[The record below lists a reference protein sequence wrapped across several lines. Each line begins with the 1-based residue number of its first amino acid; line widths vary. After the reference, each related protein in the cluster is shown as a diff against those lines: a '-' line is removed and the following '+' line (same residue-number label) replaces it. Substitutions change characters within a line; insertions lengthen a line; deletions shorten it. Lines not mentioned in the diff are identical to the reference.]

1 MLSGYCNRTL
11 LPEAVELMCEY
22 VEKKQSAIDTVMQCI
37 KTNYSIDKNAYRYD
51 YFTVNM
57 IVEGVKKKGIVL
69 LLQNSLWEFPIIFRG
84 VVPTGR
90 IGQRKDNN
98 DVYYTYYINRRV

>member
-57 IVEGVKKKGIVL
+57 IVEGVKKKR
-69 LLQNSLWEFPIIFRG
+69 NSLIITKLFMG
-84 VVPTGR
+84 
-90 IGQRKDNN
+90 ISNHF
-98 DVYYTYYINRRV
+98 